1 MSTIEINNLC
11 KSYNGSE
18 DLVLKNL
25 NLTINKGERYGLFG
39 SNGAGKTT
47 LISII
52 SGTLKYTSG
61 SVKVFDTDLKTNWS
75 EIKHK
80 IGIVP
85 QENAFYEQLSA
96 IENLSFFGK
105 MYQLPKADLKNRI
118 DELISD
124 FGMESY
130 AKKRSV
136 SYSGGMKRKLNL
148 ALGVLHRP
156 ELLILDE
163 PTVGVDVKSKATIN
177 KYLLDLNQKEQTT
190 FFYTSHMMDEAQS
203 LCSHI
208 GILIDGTISEKA
220 KTADFLSKYKTT
232 NMEDIMMEILD

>member
-1 MSTIEINNLC
+1 MSTIEIKNLC
-11 KSYNGSE
+11 KSYVGKD
-18 DLVLKNL
+18 DLVLNNL
-25 NLTINKGERYGLFG
+25 NLSVEKGERYGLFG

-52 SGTLKYTSG
+52 SGTLRYTSG
-61 SVKVFDTDLKTNWS
+61 SVKVFDTELKKNWS
-75 EIKHK
+75 SIKHK

-85 QENAFYEQLSA
+85 QENAFYEQLTA

-105 MYQLPKADLKNRI
+105 MYKIPKIELANRM
-118 DELISD
+118 DELIAD

-130 AKKRSV
+130 AKKRAV

-148 ALGVLHRP
+148 ALGVLHKP

-163 PTVGVDVKSKATIN
+163 PTVGVDVKSKSNIN
-177 KYLLDLNQKEQTT
+177 EYLLALNKKEQTT
-190 FFYTSHMMDEAQS
+190 FFYTSHMMDEAQL

-208 GILIDGTISEKA
+208 GILKDGGITKKA
-220 KTADFLSKYKTT
+220 KTAEFLAAHKNT
-232 NMEDIMMEILD
+232 NMENIMMNILD

>member
-1 MSTIEINNLC
+1 MSAIEINKLC
-11 KSYNGSE
+11 KAYNGSE
-18 DLVLKNL
+18 DLVLNNL
-25 NLTINKGERYGLFG
+25 SLTINKGERYGLFG

-61 SVKVFDTDLKTNWS
+61 SVKVFNTDLKTSWA
-75 EIKHK
+75 EIKNN

-105 MYQLPKADLKNRI
+105 MYQLSKTELKDRI

-130 AKKRSV
+130 AKKRAV

-208 GILIDGTISEKA
+208 GILKDGIISKKA
-220 KTADFLSKYKTT
+220 KTEDFLSEHKNT
-232 NMEDIMMEILD
+232 NMEDIMMNILD